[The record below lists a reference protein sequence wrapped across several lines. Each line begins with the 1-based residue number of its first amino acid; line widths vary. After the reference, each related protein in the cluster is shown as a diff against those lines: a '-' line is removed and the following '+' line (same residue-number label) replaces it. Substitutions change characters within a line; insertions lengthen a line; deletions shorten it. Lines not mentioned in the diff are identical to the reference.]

1 MSLKRIILEYNFKM
15 HYIVTFLIGS
25 IILKKRLIMKKIVLL
40 NPAISSFN
48 LGDHIIYDS
57 VSRELKNLLDDSFIV
72 EVSTHL
78 PVSKWLKKTKDF
90 DLSFV
95 CGSNLLRGKM
105 NSSFRQWDIN
115 LHSVKYIRPSIL
127 MGVGWWQYGDDP
139 NLYTKY
145 LYKRVLSS
153 TEIHSVRDSYT
164 LTQLEKLGY
173 TNVLNTACPT
183 MWRLDRNHCSTIP
196 QHQSNDVVFTLTD
209 YNQDLVQDT
218 LMIEILISC
227 YKNVFFWP
235 QGSNDLVYFRSLKV
249 DQSKVKIINPSLKD
263 YDSILKSRIDY
274 VGTRLHAGIRA
285 LQHQRRAIIIGIDN
299 RAIEKQ
305 KDFNIVCIRR
315 DMIGSKLKSK
325 ITSSFATEIEIPSEN
340 IKIWKKQFKLT

>member
-1 MSLKRIILEYNFKM
+1 MDKIL
-15 HYIVTFLIGS
+15 
-25 IILKKRLIMKKIVLL
+25 LL

-57 VSRELKNLLDDSFIV
+57 VKKELKNILKEAFTV

-78 PVSKWLKKTKDF
+78 PVSKWLKKSRDF

-115 LHSVKYIRPSIL
+115 MHSTKYLQPSIL
-127 MGVGWWQYGDDP
+127 MGVGWWQYGDEP
-139 NLYTKY
+139 NFYTKQ

-153 TEIHSVRDSYT
+153 SKIHSVRDSYT
-164 LTQLEKLGY
+164 LSQLKKIGI

-183 MWRLDRNHCSTIP
+183 MWKLDRIHCSKIP
-196 QHQSNDVVFTLTD
+196 QEKSNDVIFTLTD
-209 YNQDLVQDT
+209 YNQDSVQDT
-218 LMIEILISC
+218 LMIEILISS
-227 YKNVFFWP
+227 YRNIFFWP
-235 QGSNDLVYFRSLKV
+235 QGSNDLSYLYSLKI
-249 DQSKVKIINPSLKD
+249 DFSKVEIINPSLKD
-263 YDSILKSRIDY
+263 YDDILKLKIDY

-285 LQHQRRAIIIGIDN
+285 LQHKRRTIIIGIDN

-305 KDFNIVCIRR
+305 KDFNIVCILREK
-315 DMIGSKLKSK
+315 MGLELQSK
-325 ITSSFATEIEIPSEN
+325 IISSFPTEIEIPSEN
-340 IKIWKKQFKLT
+340 IELWKSQFKLN